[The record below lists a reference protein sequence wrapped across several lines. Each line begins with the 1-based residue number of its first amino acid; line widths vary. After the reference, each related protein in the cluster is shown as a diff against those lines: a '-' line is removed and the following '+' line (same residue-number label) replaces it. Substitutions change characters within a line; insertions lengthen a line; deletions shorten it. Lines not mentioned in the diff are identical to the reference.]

1 MTVAEYQLSQKMEI
15 ARDKLCNTGLQI
27 QLIAEQAGYLNAS
40 DFSRAFRQ
48 RYGLGPREYRQVS
61 RGELDLFLSDD

>member
-1 MTVAEYQLSQKMEI
+1 MEL
-15 ARDKLCNTGLQI
+15 ARDKLCSTELQI

-61 RGELDLFLSDD
+61 RGILQMGTGND